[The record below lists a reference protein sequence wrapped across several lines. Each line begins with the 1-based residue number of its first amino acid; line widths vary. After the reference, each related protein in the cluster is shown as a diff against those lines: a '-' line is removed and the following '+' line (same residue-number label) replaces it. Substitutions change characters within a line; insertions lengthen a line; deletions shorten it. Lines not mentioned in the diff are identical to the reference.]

1 MARSLQS
8 LTDLAV
14 DVARGFKAINELRMG
29 KNGVNAA
36 ALADILERRLR
47 LVVAGRMKA
56 RRRASAATRDTRGRF
71 R

>member
-1 MARSLQS
+1 MARSLQA

-14 DVARGFKAINELRMG
+14 DVARGFKAINELRTG
-29 KNGVNAA
+29 RNGVNAA

-47 LVVAGRMKA
+47 SVVAGRMKA
-56 RRRASAATRDTRGRF
+56 RRRAAGATRDTRGRF